1 MSGVAV
7 GSGVFVGGAVV
18 ATGAP
23 AGGKSGSLPSFSHA
37 ARKTD
42 KHSMSANAANS
53 FSFMDAPVVSCV
65 PLPTE

>member
-1 MSGVAV
+1 VSGVAV
-7 GSGVFVGGAVV
+7 GSGVFVGGTIV
-18 ATGAP
+18 ATGAS

-53 FSFMDAPVVSCV
+53 FSFMDAPDKSCIARDG
-65 PLPTE
+65 